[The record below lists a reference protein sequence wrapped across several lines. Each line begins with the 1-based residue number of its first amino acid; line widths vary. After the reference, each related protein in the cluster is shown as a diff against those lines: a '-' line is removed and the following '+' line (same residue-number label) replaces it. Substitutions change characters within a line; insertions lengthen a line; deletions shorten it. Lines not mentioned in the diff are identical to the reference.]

1 MTSCCE
7 SEDMEVVCHR
17 YVYER
22 VLRSEGDHLRDQ
34 HLRPNV
40 ARRRLYQ
47 TYVRA
52 HYGILGR
59 GNRVFVPQC
68 VKDVIREMFPDPG
81 GEYMDT
87 CLPIYLTMTSSL
99 GMEYYLEQDSKMIWC
114 CLDWEI

>member
-1 MTSCCE
+1 MSSASLIIKKPNYVMTSCCE

-22 VLRSEGDHLRDQ
+22 VLRSEGDHLQDQ

-40 ARRRLYQ
+40 ARWRLYQ

-81 GEYMDT
+81 GEYMGHMPADV
-87 CLPIYLTMTSSL
+87 S
-99 GMEYYLEQDSKMIWC
+99 D
-114 CLDWEI
+114 